1 MAHSLTRGVSRLA
14 LAAVLGFCALPAFAA
29 GPDAPAIDGRHLEG
43 EMYECD
49 PQLCGWVGG
58 PKYTN
63 ARLDKSADRTA

>member
-1 MAHSLTRGVSRLA
+1 MWGIIHPIDRKLYERDGNGNIKVSKDGVW
-14 LAAVLGFCALPAFAA
+14 GIF
-29 GPDAPAIDGRHLEG
+29 AIDGRHLEG

>member
-1 MAHSLTRGVSRLA
+1 MKTRDLLVGTLTLV
-14 LAAVLGFCALPAFAA
+14 FALPAFAA